1 MSAIIYKL
9 PILDAVLFI
18 YFNSLSQTVLLVSPF
33 QTVMK
38 THVFQLCSESGD
50 PVFPDNNLKA
60 TVWWHREVPK
70 SSRENSNRSLLSP
83 FKCFSQFRV
92 CKMICQM
99 LLDDF
104 LFLFFQENI
113 HNFHSFLTRVSNPQN
128 V

>member
-60 TVWWHREVPK
+60 TVW
-70 SSRENSNRSLLSP
+70 
-83 FKCFSQFRV
+83 
-92 CKMICQM
+92 
-99 LLDDF
+99 
-104 LFLFFQENI
+104 
-113 HNFHSFLTRVSNPQN
+113 
-128 V
+128 